1 MEKQFE
7 PKDDDKMREL
17 ILDYIDGN
25 LTGELKEYVA
35 HLIEKNEKAKKEFED
50 MKMISGLMANSSELQ
65 PNLGMKEDF
74 LQMIAE
80 EKKARIQNEEG
91 RPEAKVVPMQNFW
104 TVNNFLKVA
113 AAAAILVVG
122 GYFIGIQDRNGSD
135 GELAQI
141 REEMQQMK
149 EMMMASLQEESAS
162 QRMKGVNASYGI
174 QHADDEVLAVL
185 IKTLNTDQN
194 ANVRLASANALN
206 QFSENVS
213 VRNALINALENEKE
227 PVVQITLINI
237 MVELGDKN
245 AVGPLQRLVDDATT
259 LETVKDEAH
268 MGLFKLL

>member
-35 HLIEKNEKAKKEFED
+35 HLIEKNEKAKKEFEG
-50 MKMISGLMANSSELQ
+50 MKMISGLMANSSELE
-65 PNLGMKEDF
+65 PKSGMKADF

-80 EKKARIQNEEG
+80 EKNTGVQNEEVK
-91 RPEAKVVPMQNFW
+91 PDAKVISMQTFW
-104 TVNNFLKVA
+104 TVNNLLKVA

-122 GYFIGIQDRNGSD
+122 YFIGIQDRNSSD
-135 GELAQI
+135 RELAQI

-149 EMMMASLQEESAS
+149 ELMMASLQEESAS

-174 QHADDEVLAVL
+174 QHADEEVLAVL

-213 VRNALINALENEKE
+213 VREALIKALENEKE

-237 MVELGDKN
+237 IVELGDKN
-245 AVGPLQRLVDDATT
+245 AVAPLQKLVDDAST

>member
-35 HLIEKNEKAKKEFED
+35 HLIEKNEKAKKEFEG
-50 MKMISGLMANSSELQ
+50 MKMISGLMDNSSELE
-65 PNLGMKEDF
+65 PNPGMKEEF

-80 EKKARIQNEEG
+80 EKNPGVQDEEIQ
-91 RPEAKVVPMQNFW
+91 PEAKVVPMQAFW
-104 TVNNFLKVA
+104 TVNNFLKIA
-113 AAAAILVVG
+113 AAVAILVV

-135 GELAQI
+135 RELAQI
-141 REEMQQMK
+141 RHEMQQMK

-162 QRMKGVNASYGI
+162 QRMKGVNVSYGL

-185 IKTLNTDQN
+185 IKTLNTDPN

-206 QFSENVS
+206 QFSENKT
-213 VRNALINALENEKE
+213 VRDALIKALENEKE

-237 MVELGDKN
+237 IVELGDKN
-245 AVGPLQRLVDDATT
+245 AVGSLQKLVDDATT